1 MTASERTSGPR
12 NTIGIVAGSG
22 PEAGID
28 LWAKVLRHNADLMGD
43 DFGGDLDAPRVVIL
57 SEPLLG
63 LSMDLS
69 RNETVVWEALKDT
82 AAAIS
87 VRCDHWAIAC
97 NTLNWFAPRISNLG
111 LPGEFVS
118 FQSVLS
124 DWIAASGLTR
134 LGLLGAAPVTEM
146 GVWSAYR
153 ALSDLVEVET
163 PADAEALHALIH
175 DVKRLGSADPTLRR
189 RFKALAET
197 MRAETLLLA
206 CTELPLIAEIETT
219 KRLVDVT
226 DLVAVELARRSLP
239 RWDAAK
245 NDRQAARASGARG
258 QARAPREDAH
268 G

>member
-1 MTASERTSGPR
+1 MTASERTCGPR
-12 NTIGIVAGSG
+12 TTIGIIAGSG

-28 LWAKVLRHNADLMGD
+28 LWAKVLRHNADLMGR

-69 RNETVVWEALKDT
+69 RNEAVVWEALKDT

-97 NTLNWFAPRISNLG
+97 NTLNWFAPRISKLG

-118 FQSVLS
+118 FQSVLT

-146 GVWSAYR
+146 GRWSAYR
-153 ALSDLVEVET
+153 ALADLVEVET
-163 PADAEALHALIH
+163 PEDAATLHALIH
-175 DVKRLGSADPTLRR
+175 DVKRLGSGDPTLRP

-206 CTELPLIAEIETT
+206 CTELPLIADIETA

-226 DLVAVELARRSLP
+226 DLVAAALARRALP
-239 RWDAAK
+239 RMDAGWKEGGDGRVPDGVETTEKLFADL
-245 NDRQAARASGARG
+245 N
-258 QARAPREDAH
+258 
-268 G
+268 

>member
-1 MTASERTSGPR
+1 M
-12 NTIGIVAGSG
+12 G

-28 LWAKVLRHNADLMGD
+28 LWAKVLRHNADLMGE

-69 RNETVVWEALKDT
+69 RNETVVWEALKDA

-97 NTLNWFAPRISNLG
+97 NTLNWFAPRISKLG

-153 ALSDLVEVET
+153 ALADLVEVET
-163 PADAEALHALIH
+163 PADAEALHSLIH
-175 DVKRLGSADPTLRR
+175 DVKRLGSSDPTLGW
-189 RFKALAET
+189 RFKALVET

-206 CTELPLIAEIETT
+206 CTELPLIADIQTA

-239 RWDAAK
+239 RWNAINKGLEAAHS
-245 NDRQAARASGARG
+245 SGATG
-258 QARAPREDAH
+258 KAMALWENAH